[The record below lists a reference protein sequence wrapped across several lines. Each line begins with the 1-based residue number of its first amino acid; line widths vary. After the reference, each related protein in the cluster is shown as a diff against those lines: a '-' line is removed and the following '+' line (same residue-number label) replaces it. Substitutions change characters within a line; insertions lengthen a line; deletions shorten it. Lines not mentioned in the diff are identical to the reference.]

1 MADHNQNSFRKKAM
15 NRISSP
21 EDLTGYLRVTSPR
34 MWIVPAAVI
43 ALLVGMFAW
52 SSVGLLE
59 TTVDATAIV
68 KDHTARIVLSGWLAK
83 CWANRKRAAV

>member
-1 MADHNQNSFRKKAM
+1 MD
-15 NRISSP
+15 RIFSP
-21 EDLTGYLRVTSPR
+21 EELTGYLRVTSPG
-34 MWIVPAAVI
+34 MWIVLAAVI

-68 KDHTARIVLSGWLAK
+68 KDHTALIVLSGWLAK

>member
-21 EDLTGYLRVTSPR
+21 EDLTGYLRVTSPG
-34 MWIVPAAVI
+34 MWIVLAAVI

-52 SSVGLLE
+52 SSV
-59 TTVDATAIV
+59 IV
-68 KDHTARIVLSGWLAK
+68 KDHTALIVLSGWLAK